1 MITDHAFVGRSEW
14 GIDPPAL
21 SPCQVC
27 GLPRNYQ
34 YGAPLSPPIT
44 ISSSGPGTAI
54 VTPVYQE
61 QPG

>member
-21 SPCQVC
+21 SPC
-27 GLPRNYQ
+27 Q

>member
-27 GLPRNYQ
+27 E